1 MDCSTRKLTEGLA
14 TSPRFVLMIITP
26 LAPRTPY
33 MALAEAS
40 FSTENDSISAGSM
53 SLRLR
58 STPSINTKGLLP
70 LPKVEIPRIQKLESS
85 YPGSPD
91 GFTAMMPAN
100 WPARLLL
107 SEREEP
113 TCRSL
118 GWTVWMEPTTER
130 RFCEAKP
137 VTTSSCSSFLS
148 SFITTLKLIS
158 LPTVISCFL
167 KPT

>member
-1 MDCSTRKLTEGLA
+1 MYSAAPTNCGSLVGVCMDCSTRKLTDGLA
-14 TSPRFVLMIITP
+14 TSPRLVLMMMTP

-53 SLRLR
+53 SFRLR
-58 STPSINTKGLLP
+58 STPSMSTRGLLP

-91 GFTAMMPAN
+91 GFTAMMPAS

-107 SEREEP
+107 SERDEP

-118 GWTVWMEPTTER
+118 GWMV
-130 RFCEAKP
+130 
-137 VTTSSCSSFLS
+137 
-148 SFITTLKLIS
+148 
-158 LPTVISCFL
+158 
-167 KPT
+167 